1 MKKRQ
6 QFGLDRHSNGRAFAT
21 KKYPT
26 FGRGVY
32 SESNPPSSVTSS
44 PFYWW
49 FKFLQLNDQYAKA
62 VHSKRTKVKRE
73 VVADF
78 GDVRHVDFKTWWNS
92 HSHLFAEPLSTY
104 KMYIPKDASEIAPFD
119 DADVINLVVPLNW
132 SNVGIK
138 RRFSQIVD
146 ALVAKTPKGARAHK
160 VSDAKYRLGRKWSPV
175 GLKHAYG
182 VYVARQQ
189 ALQKEQ
195 ETGER
200 TYWADIGILADL
212 PSARGAK
219 LRDKSANNIEIRTN
233 LTIQAVRNYKL
244 AESFIAASATCTFPS
259 PISRPKQRNL
269 SDQANK
275 VGLVHKVK

>member
-1 MKKRQ
+1 MKNRQ
-6 QFGLDRHSNGRAFAT
+6 QFDLDKQSNRRAFAT

-32 SESNPPSSVTSS
+32 NESKPPSSVTAS

-49 FKFLQLNDQYAKA
+49 FKFLQLNDEYARA
-62 VHSKRTKVKRE
+62 VQGKRTKVKRE

-78 GDVRHVDFKTWWNS
+78 GDVRNVDFKTWWKS
-92 HSHLFAEPLSTY
+92 HSHLFAEPISTY
-104 KMYIPKDASEIAPFD
+104 KMYIPKDVSEIAPFD
-119 DADVINLVVPLNW
+119 DAEVINLVVPLNW

-138 RRFSQIVD
+138 RRFAQIVD

-160 VSDAKYRLGRKWSPV
+160 FSDAKYRLGRKWSPV
-175 GLKHAYG
+175 GLKHAYD

-189 ALQKEQ
+189 SLQIEQ

-219 LRDKSANNIEIRTN
+219 LRDKSGNNEIRTN

-244 AESFIAASATCTFPS
+244 AESFIAASATFTFPS
-259 PISRPKQRNL
+259 PIPSKQRHL